1 MTNHFTSLAI
11 ALLFAA
17 CDSGPSA
24 ANDSQ
29 RSADFGKAS
38 EPPTQVA
45 RFLIVVNS
53 DYATT
58 AISVLDMA
66 DMATADGQTIPPFA
80 SHVLHS
86 GTKVGATST
95 ALSGDVVLAHSSPG
109 QRHALLI
116 DRATGVL
123 TQFDPRSLTV
133 IRQISVATG
142 FYSNPQDVL
151 ALASSD
157 WLVSRMGRNPHP
169 TADLTDYDD
178 GDDVV
183 RLRDTTIVGRIGLQ
197 SFATSSGYIAGPQQL
212 AQGLGAI
219 WLPVGSFSA
228 DFKAQ
233 GAARVVN
240 LNATGTDIGAP
251 VDLAAARN
259 CVSVRPCSA
268 ERLVVACQGSFAKNA
283 DQISES
289 AIFALEGASTAI
301 VARKIAHADTQ
312 SGPWSRDFACAEAV
326 VFAVSLGDLT
336 TGRADQLWQIDSAS
350 GSRSLMAQ
358 ASEPFGFSGIWFD
371 NHRRVLWVGER
382 NRKAG
387 DLRRWSVPVGGSAL
401 EGSSMRSNPTGLGA
415 VDLGG
420 T

>member
-1 MTNHFTSLAI
+1 MTNYFTSLAV
-11 ALLFAA
+11 ALLFVA
-17 CDSGPSA
+17 CGSGPIA
-24 ANDSQ
+24 AGDSQ
-29 RSADFGKAS
+29 RSADFGKAA
-38 EPPTQVA
+38 EPSTHVP
-45 RFLIVVNS
+45 RFLVVVNS

-66 DMATADGQTIPPFA
+66 DMATADGQSLPPQA

-151 ALASSD
+151 ALASGD

-183 RLRDTTIVGRIGLQ
+183 RLQGKTILGRVGLE
-197 SFATSSGYIAGPQQL
+197 SFATLSGYIAGPQRL

-228 DFKAQ
+228 NFKTQ
-233 GAARVVN
+233 GEARVVS
-240 LNATGTDIGAP
+240 LNATGTEVRTP

-283 DQISES
+283 DQTGQS
-289 AIFALEGASTAI
+289 AIFALERAGTAI
-301 VARKIAHADTQ
+301 VARKIAQADAQ
-312 SGPWSRDFACAEAV
+312 SGPWSRDVACAQAV
-326 VFAVSLGDLT
+326 VFVVSLGDLT
-336 TGRADQLWQIDSAS
+336 TGRADQLWQIDAVS
-350 GSRSLMAQ
+350 GSRSLVAY

-371 NHRRVLWVGER
+371 NHRRILWVGER
-382 NRKAG
+382 NRKVG
-387 DLRRWSVPVGGSAL
+387 DLRRWSVPVGGPAL
-401 EGSSMRSNPTGLGA
+401 EGSSVRSNPTGLGA